1 MSAAHHRRKD
11 PEKVRH
17 ALLAAAR
24 LMASDK
30 GLAALSLQAVA
41 AAAGVTK
48 GALFHHFASKQAL
61 VDAVFADLLESL
73 DQDIDARIA
82 ADGEPQGCFTRAYAD
97 VVCRLGA
104 ADPAD
109 PHAALWISAIAEP
122 RLRERWADWVTQR
135 LDRHRRTDNA
145 PPLAIVR
152 HAADGVW
159 LADLAGIDIPDR
171 AALRDRLIAATR
183 PIPTFEP
190 KAP

>member
-1 MSAAHHRRKD
+1 MSTAHHRRKD
-11 PEKVRH
+11 PEKVRKT
-17 ALLAAAR
+17 LLVAAR
-24 LMASDK
+24 QMASDK

-41 AAAGVTK
+41 ATAGVTK
-48 GALFHHFASKQAL
+48 GALFHHFTNKQAL

-73 DQDIDARIA
+73 DRDIDARIA
-82 ADGEPQGCFTRAYAD
+82 ADGQAHGCFTRAYAD

-104 ADPAD
+104 DEPAD
-109 PHAALWISAIAEP
+109 PHAALWVSAISDP
-122 RLRERWADWVTQR
+122 KLRERWADWMTQR
-135 LDRHRRTDNA
+135 LDRHRRTDDA

-171 AALRDRLIAATR
+171 AALRDRLIAATH
-183 PIPTFEP
+183 PTPTTEP